1 MDWDGAQD
9 LDAAAEAG
17 FVSQPSVGDV
27 RDVGLISGSGRSPGG
42 GLINPL

>member
-1 MDWDGAQD
+1 MLSYDQ
-9 LDAAAEAG
+9 
-17 FVSQPSVGDV
+17 VSQVVLVLENPPASVGGV